1 MYTIVVPKSG
11 VAFPIY
17 AKQNVYERSFPE
29 KEAYVDVEFDG
40 SKVQASDE
48 PVEINREIQIGS
60 VKFRLNAIGKNQFGG
75 YSFLFDGTEGNVV
88 QCQAGLVGY
97 TTNMGGGSSFNPDDP
112 DPFHFYQAEMYSQI
126 PTGMLTVRVSQ
137 PAVLG
142 DLISFIGSWSP
153 EK

>member
-29 KEAYVDVEFDG
+29 KEAFVDVEFDG

-75 YSFLFDGTEGNVV
+75 YSFLFDGTEGKVV

-97 TTNMGGGSSFNPDDP
+97 TTNMGGGRQF
-112 DPFHFYQAEMYSQI
+112 
-126 PTGMLTVRVSQ
+126 
-137 PAVLG
+137 
-142 DLISFIGSWSP
+142 
-153 EK
+153 